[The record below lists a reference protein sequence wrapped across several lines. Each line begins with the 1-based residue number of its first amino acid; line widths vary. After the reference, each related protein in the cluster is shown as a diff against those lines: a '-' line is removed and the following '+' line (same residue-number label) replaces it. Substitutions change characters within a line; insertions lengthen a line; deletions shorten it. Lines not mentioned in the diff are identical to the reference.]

1 MPDAYPNAMRAW
13 KLDRLGG
20 PLKLVEAPV
29 PEARPG
35 TVVLKLEASV
45 LLSYLQDY
53 VAGKLPH
60 YDPPSEPFTIGSAG
74 VFTIHEVG
82 RDVWHLRPGQRVIL
96 SSHLVAHENVPDPS
110 QILLGLTALGDKS
123 LQRDFRDGVL
133 ADYAVVPKELVTPID
148 DVANLSAAQLA
159 VAVRFCIPYGGWLR
173 GRLAPGE
180 TAIVTGATG
189 SFGGAAVLLALA
201 LGAAR
206 VVAAGR
212 DPDALAALARD
223 RVTPVRLTGDRATDT
238 AALRTAA
245 HGGAHIA
252 LDFVGRATD
261 PNATLSALH
270 ALRRNGRLVLM
281 GSASVPIPIDY
292 MSLLVNNWELLGQ
305 FMFPSDAYLRL
316 FDLVRAGLLDLTSI
330 TPHTY
335 AFADLPAAMAA
346 AANVGSLACVAVTP

>member
-1 MPDAYPNAMRAW
+1 MDEAYPTPMRAW

-20 PLKLVEAPV
+20 PLNLVEAPI

-35 TVVLKLEASV
+35 TVVLKLEASL

-53 VAGKLPH
+53 VAGKMPH
-60 YDPPSEPFTIGSAG
+60 YDPPAEPFTIGSAG
-74 VFTIHEVG
+74 VFTIHAVG
-82 RDVWHLRPGQRVIL
+82 RDVWHLRAGQRVIL

-110 QILLGLTALGDKS
+110 QILLGLTALGDKTV
-123 LQRDFRDGVL
+123 QRDFRDGVL
-133 ADYAVVPKELVTPID
+133 ADYAVVPKDLVTPAD
-148 DVANLSAAQLA
+148 DLTHLTPAQLA
-159 VAVRFCIPYGGWLR
+159 VAHRFCIPYGGWLR
-173 GRLAPGE
+173 GRLAAGE

-201 LGAAR
+201 LGAGR

-212 DPDALAALARD
+212 DPDALATLARD
-223 RVTPVRLTGDRATDT
+223 RVTLVRLTGDRATDT
-238 AALRTAA
+238 AAIRTAA

-292 MSLLVNNWELLGQ
+292 MAMLMNNWELIGQ
-305 FMFPSDAYLRL
+305 FMYPADAYLRL
-316 FDLVRAGLLDLTSI
+316 FQLVRAGLLDLTTI

-335 AFADLPAAMAA
+335 ALADLPAAIAA
-346 AANVGSLACVAVTP
+346 AAQVDSVACVVVTP